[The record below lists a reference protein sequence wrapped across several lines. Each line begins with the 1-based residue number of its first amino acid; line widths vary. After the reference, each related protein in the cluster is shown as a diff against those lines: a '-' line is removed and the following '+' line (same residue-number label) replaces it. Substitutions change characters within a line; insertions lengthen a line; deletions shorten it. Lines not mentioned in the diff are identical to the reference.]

1 MMTAVMKLV
10 LGLICAATAAA
21 AAAPK
26 LPAKLPLASEAT
38 QQARAA
44 EFRRRNPQAWE
55 RVVVDHHGFVSQ
67 VLTHDRALTT
77 ATPAK
82 LEAFLRANADLFG
95 IDPDD
100 ARHLRDGFVWDAK
113 VIGSTALGQIGV
125 QQMRDELVI
134 DVMFHVDAEPILD
147 EAALAGRIV
156 GQRYTDTIGYAAP
169 PQRDCAMTPRGAAGC
184 ETPIEHTRTRE
195 IAIGK
200 RDIRTATLLYAD
212 GDTLRLV
219 GCVDA
224 SWLDSPRPDPA
235 WKNVA
240 ALYHQFA
247 PVAGAPP
254 LPYFV
259 DLVTGDVLSIHAA
272 GCFEPVFADPR

>member
-1 MMTAVMKLV
+1 MKLAT
-10 LGLICAATAAA
+10 GLICAATAVA

-26 LPAKLPLASEAT
+26 LPAKLPLASDAV

-55 RVVVDHHGFVSQ
+55 RVLVDHHGFVSQ
-67 VLTHDRALTT
+67 VLTHDRSLTT
-77 ATPAK
+77 ATPAT

-100 ARHLRDGFVWDAK
+100 ARHLRDGFVWDAT
-113 VIGSTALGQIGV
+113 VIGVATLGQISV

-134 DVMFHVDAEPILD
+134 DVMFHVEAKPILD
-147 EAALAGRIV
+147 EAALAGRII
-156 GQRYTDTIGYAAP
+156 GQHYTDTIGYAAP

-184 ETPIEHTRTRE
+184 DTPIEQTRTRE
-195 IAIGK
+195 VVIAK
-200 RDIRTATLLYAD
+200 RDIRTATVLYAD

-224 SWLDSPRPDPA
+224 SMLESPAPDPA
-235 WKNVA
+235 WKNVGA
-240 ALYHQFA
+240 RYHRFA
-247 PVAGAPP
+247 PSAGAPP

-259 DLVTGDVLSIHAA
+259 DLVTGDVLSIRAQ
-272 GCFEPVFADPR
+272 GCYEPVFATAR